1 MRVPFPHFKKLIVF
15 AGLVFM
21 TAGALATVTA
31 PNGRGGEQTA
41 SVSVDRTNKGDRLP
55 YALSSKTHVN
65 SSLLTKTPKR
75 LPLGCDSAF
84 SSLADPT
91 RANIYKRCTA

>member
-1 MRVPFPHFKKLIVF
+1 MPVAFEYFKELIV
-15 AGLVFM
+15 AAYLVCM
-21 TAGALATVTA
+21 TAGALTPMTA
-31 PNGRGGEQTA
+31 PNGSGGEQIA

-65 SSLLTKTPKR
+65 SSLLTTTPKR
-75 LPLGCDSAF
+75 LPLGCDPAF